1 MKQCLYAFYSNKY
14 EIIVIQSQNSGG
26 IHSLCSQMTQYLRPK
41 IFAFLPSSQKDTDLN
56 YEYLLDK

>member
-56 YEYLLDK
+56 